1 MIYSRERQVGTGLSS
16 ELMQDAS
23 DLCILPVR
31 NTHQLIRMAVRHLS
45 GGLLGLLVSSDA
57 AKAAIA
63 T

>member
-45 GGLLGLLVSSDA
+45 GGLLVSSDA